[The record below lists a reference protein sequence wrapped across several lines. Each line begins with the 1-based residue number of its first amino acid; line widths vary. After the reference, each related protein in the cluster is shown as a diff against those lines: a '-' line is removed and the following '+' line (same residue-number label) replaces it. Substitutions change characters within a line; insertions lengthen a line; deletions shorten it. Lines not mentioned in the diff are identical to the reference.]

1 MCVCG
6 DFEILKRS
14 WTGNLFCCAVMLRC
28 TRFWGIEQSKAP
40 YENIINN
47 ACVKCLSRHWIP
59 SPTTNAYENF
69 FYQQQIYVKMHTHQ
83 LTLVLR
89 SPPLPPFDL
98 HILVYSSSASILMLI
113 VRFHTSDKPRFRW
126 AWATTTNTK
135 WHYFFFYH
143 SRTKSMELRRCRV
156 CCSQRL
162 DRWK

>member
-113 VRFHTSDKPRFRW
+113 VRFILATSQGFAEPEPPPLIQNDII
-126 AWATTTNTK
+126 
-135 WHYFFFYH
+135 FFFYH
-143 SRTKSMELRRCRV
+143 SRTKSMELRRFRV